1 MTSLGRLFALLTTIE
16 RRFGLSSLEKG
27 ERDILTLIVAAIGN
41 NEEISA
47 ENVVEKVQ
55 ASRAT
60 VYRRIATLK
69 RIGLIE
75 TYEKNGRSIFALGGR
90 FRKDFSEAHAA
101 ILIEHERS

>member
-1 MTSLGRLFALLTTIE
+1 MTTIE

-47 ENVVEKVQ
+47 ETVVEKAQ

-60 VYRRIATLK
+60 VYRRIAILK

-75 TYEKNGRSIFALGGR
+75 TYDKNGRSIFALGGK
-90 FRKDFSEAHAA
+90 FKEG
-101 ILIEHERS
+101 LI